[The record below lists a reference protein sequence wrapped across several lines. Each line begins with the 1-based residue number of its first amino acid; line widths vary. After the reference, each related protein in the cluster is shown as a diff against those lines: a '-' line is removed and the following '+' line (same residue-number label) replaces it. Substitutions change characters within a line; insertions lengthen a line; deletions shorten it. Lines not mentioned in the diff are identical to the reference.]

1 MLGQSF
7 IHITGYGLGSHN
19 LTDRGRWRW
28 RLYVSCLN
36 HLSLLNIRGDK
47 ASFGSA
53 GVDSVVD
60 FALQIYSRLCLTL
73 QRAVTVVGFA
83 IVIGFVLL

>member
-7 IHITGYGLGSHN
+7 IHVTGNGLGSHN
-19 LTDRGRWRW
+19 LTDRGRWRR

-60 FALQIYSRLCLTL
+60 LALQIYSRLCLTL
-73 QRAVTVVGFA
+73 QRTVTVVGFA
-83 IVIGFVLL
+83 IVIGLVLL